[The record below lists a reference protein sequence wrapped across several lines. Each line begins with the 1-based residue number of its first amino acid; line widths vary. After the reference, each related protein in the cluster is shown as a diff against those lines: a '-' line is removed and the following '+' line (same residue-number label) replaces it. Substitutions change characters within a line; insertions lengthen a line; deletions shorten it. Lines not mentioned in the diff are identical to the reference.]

1 VFCFL
6 CEDLSIRTTT
16 NGEEE
21 EQQEEEVEIVPKK
34 VKTKGGKLKVD
45 EGAGTD
51 ANAQWSQPQQKA
63 LENALI
69 KFPKGT
75 SERWVKIAKCVP
87 EKSMVKFSTF
97 KFVNKF
103 STFVFRMS
111 ACCVSNTWQS
121 WLEKRNK
128 H

>member
-1 VFCFL
+1 VFCFYVWIFL
-6 CEDLSIRTTT
+6 FRITT

-51 ANAQWSQPQQKA
+51 ANTQWSQPQQKA

-87 EKSMVKFSTF
+87 EKSMVKLIT
-97 KFVNKF
+97 
-103 STFVFRMS
+103 
-111 ACCVSNTWQS
+111 
-121 WLEKRNK
+121 

>member
-1 VFCFL
+1 MLIF
-6 CEDLSIRTTT
+6 RNPT

-34 VKTKGGKLKVD
+34 VKTKGGKLKAE
-45 EGAGTD
+45 EGASSD
-51 ANAQWSQPQQKA
+51 ASQWSQPQQKA

-87 EKSMVKFSTF
+87 EKNMVKLLILLLFYQYI
-97 KFVNKF
+97 F
-103 STFVFRMS
+103 STFVSRMS
-111 ACCVSNTWQS
+111 ACCGLNILQS
-121 WLEKRNK
+121 W
-128 H
+128 